1 LGVQPDARGETA
13 PGSSRLASAL
23 RAEAVRAGGQ
33 VRRLTPAA
41 LASFLAAAALTPLL
55 VPLIGGMGGG
65 EVGAALTQLGGIGGG
80 YLAGLLSGIVERA
93 RRSAR
98 EDGEAVSGDWIRV
111 ELAEV
116 IQRELAA
123 PGQAGSGLRG
133 EVSAVL
139 RSVDAIPAAM
149 AADDGGVLALRLT
162 ELGEQFTEFGW
173 VLDDLAPQLTEVQR
187 TLVREGAAQ
196 RSHIAGVRGELD
208 TITGLL
214 QRIVAAQERAA
225 RAGAAAAPPPGGAA
239 AHEVCPY
246 PGLRPFTSRDAR
258 WFFGRQELT
267 AHLLGRLG
275 EQMDSGSPLFVLGP
289 SGAGKSSLLQAG
301 LIPALRDGLLPVPGS
316 RRWPRLLVSRPGRL
330 PLAALAEAVASRAGS
345 PRDPLSNALDGDPDT
360 AAAALAERLLRGR
373 AGRLVLVVDQFEDI
387 FSQCRDEAERLRF
400 VRVLLALARCRRD
413 APRGAGGALVVIS
426 VRADFYADCAEV
438 DELRPLLPDNQLM
451 VGPLSGEELRLAIT
465 RPAADA
471 GCAVEPGL
479 TELMLSDLGLRSGQP
494 GRRASY
500 EPGALPL
507 LGYALQATWER
518 RTDRTLTVAGY
529 RAAGG
534 IHGAIAN
541 EAERIY
547 QDYPPGTQQVV
558 RRIMLRLVSVR
569 SGAGA
574 QQTRQRVSRAGLVA
588 GLDAAEAGD
597 VVARFTQARLVS
609 ADADGVE
616 ISHEA
621 FLDAWPRLREWI
633 AEDRAG
639 LRIHRQIADDAAAWA
654 EEGRDPG
661 GLYRG
666 LRLGNAQD
674 WRAASDNDAELSE
687 LERKFLDASA
697 SAEAAEKDA
706 RERQRQRERRNR
718 RLRALAGGLTVVVA
732 VVLAAA
738 LAATAIAVANGRS
751 ADARRQQAL
760 ADDYALQ
767 SDQVLGTNLGRADLL
782 ALAGWQE
789 GHTAGALSSL
799 LSRQAD
805 PYAGSFAMPSGY
817 YAASLAVSPNRR
829 LLAVGGQPGI
839 LGYAHSSV
847 WLWSLATHR
856 RLAVFR
862 DLPGIVHQLA
872 FSPDGSTLAAVVVGN
887 PHSLRLWNVA
897 TRKALPNPTGD
908 TGRLTALAYS
918 PNGQIMAVARGLD
931 HVIDLW
937 DLASHRLVARL
948 TGNTGLVWSVAFSP
962 DGKTL
967 ASGDSD
973 TTVRLWNA
981 ATGTRQAVLRGLTG
995 KVYMVAFS
1003 PNGRI
1008 LASASSDGI
1017 VRDWNVAART
1027 FIDLLNFGSGDA
1039 PAIAFGHED
1048 QYLYALD
1055 PARGQ
1060 VNVYDLVSD
1069 TNLTVTIGPRSSP
1082 TQIASSPQGALLAL
1096 GGQAGSLIALDE
1108 GRGIFYQEANSS
1120 LVSLAVSRGG
1130 RLVATGA
1137 ANGTVQLWDPARP
1150 AVPPRV
1156 LRAGRSE
1163 LGPVAFSPGG
1173 RLLAIS
1179 DERGSVALWNVESGT
1194 RLAVLTHPSGQAGAS
1209 VAEVEFSPDGKT
1221 LATYTLGGTAA
1232 LWNVATHRR
1241 LAAIQAG
1248 LVTTVGTSHGLAYS
1262 PDGHTL
1268 AFAGRGG
1275 DVLLWN
1281 TQSHRVTGRINTSGQ
1296 DGLTAIAFSPD
1307 GRLLATAGY
1316 DSTVRLWSAATGGP
1330 AGSVGPLSSVVRYL
1344 AFSPGGRTLATVGQD
1359 TSVQLWNV
1367 ASGQAVATLSG
1378 HTQEVNAAAFTPDG
1392 RTLITASADGSA
1404 RVWDL
1409 NPEAEVHHLCAVLQG
1424 PGPAAQWRALNPI
1437 PGPYPC
1443 AGG

>member
-1 LGVQPDARGETA
+1 MRAGV
-13 PGSSRLASAL
+13 
-23 RAEAVRAGGQ
+23 AEAVRAGGQ

-41 LASFLAAAALTPLL
+41 LVSFLAAAALTPLL
-55 VPLIGGMGGG
+55 VPLIGGLGGG
-65 EVGAALTQLGGIGGG
+65 EAGAALTQLGGIGGG
-80 YLAGLLSGIVERA
+80 YLAGLLSGVVERA

-98 EDGEAVSGDWIRV
+98 EGGAAVSGDRIRA

-123 PGQAGSGLRG
+123 PGEAGSGLRG
-133 EVSAVL
+133 GVSAVL
-139 RSVDAIPAAM
+139 RSADAIPVVM
-149 AADDGGVLALRLT
+149 AADHGSALALRLT

-173 VLDDLAPQLTEVQR
+173 VLDDLTGRLTEVQR

-225 RAGAAAAPPPGGAA
+225 REQAPAAPPGGASA
-239 AHEVCPY
+239 AREVCPY

-275 EQMDSGSPLFVLGP
+275 EQMDSGSPLFVVGP
-289 SGAGKSSLLQAG
+289 SGAGKSSVLQAG

-316 RRWPRLLVSRPGRL
+316 RRWPRLVVSRPGRL

-345 PRDPLSNALDGDPDT
+345 PRDPLSTALDGDPDT
-360 AAAALAERLLRGR
+360 TAAALEDRLARGR
-373 AGRLVLVVDQFEDI
+373 AAGRVVLVVDQFEDV

-400 VRVLLALARCRRD
+400 VRVLLALARRRRD
-413 APRGAGGALVVIS
+413 APPGGAGGALVVIS
-426 VRADFYADCAEV
+426 VRADFYADCAEM

-451 VGPLSGEELRLAIT
+451 VGPLLEDELRLAIT
-465 RPAADA
+465 RPAAAA

-479 TELMLSDLGLRSGQP
+479 TELLLSDLGLRP
-494 GRRASY
+494 GRAGSRASY

-507 LGYALQATWER
+507 LGYALQATWGR
-518 RTDRTLTVAGY
+518 RSDRTLTVAGY
-529 RAAGG
+529 RTAGG

-547 QDYPPGTQQVV
+547 RDYPPGTQQMV
-558 RRIMLRLVSVR
+558 RRVLLRLVSVR
-569 SGAGA
+569 TGAGA
-574 QQTRQRVSRAGLVA
+574 QQTRQRVSRAGLLA
-588 GLDAAEAGD
+588 GLDAAAAGD
-597 VVARFTQARLVS
+597 VVARFTQARLIS

-654 EEGRDPG
+654 AEGRDAG

-674 WRAASDNDAELSE
+674 WRAGGDNDAELSG
-687 LERKFLDASA
+687 LEREFLDASA

-706 RERQRQRERRNR
+706 RERQRQRERWNR

-817 YAASLAVSPNRR
+817 YAASVAVSPNRQ

-839 LGYAHSSV
+839 LDYARSSV

-856 RLAVFR
+856 RLAVFH
-862 DLPGIVHQLA
+862 DLHGIVHQLA

-908 TGRLTALAYS
+908 TGRLTTLAYS
-918 PNGQIMAVARGLD
+918 PNGQIMAVARGPD
-931 HVIDLW
+931 NVIDLW

-967 ASGDSD
+967 ASGSSD
-973 TTVRLWNA
+973 TTVRLWNT
-981 ATGTRQAVLRGLTG
+981 ATGTSQAVFRGLTG
-995 KVYMVAFS
+995 KVYTVAFS
-1003 PNGRI
+1003 PDGRT

-1017 VRDWNVAART
+1017 VRDWNVAAGT
-1027 FIDLLNFGSGDA
+1027 FYDPLNFGSGDA
-1039 PAIAFGHED
+1039 PAIAFGHEG

-1060 VNVYDLVSD
+1060 VNVYDLVSG
-1069 TNLTVTIGPRSSP
+1069 TNLTVTIGPRNSP
-1082 TQIASSPQGALLAL
+1082 TQIASSPQGTLLAL

-1108 GRGIFYQEANSS
+1108 GRGVFYQETNSS
-1120 LVSLAVSRGG
+1120 LVSLAISPGG
-1130 RLVATGA
+1130 RLAATGA

-1150 AVPPRV
+1150 AVPARV

-1163 LGPVAFSPGG
+1163 LGPIAFSPGG
-1173 RLLAIS
+1173 RLLAIG
-1179 DERGSVALWNVESGT
+1179 DESGGVALWNVASGA
-1194 RLAVLTHPSGQAGAS
+1194 RLAVLARPSGQAGAS
-1209 VAEVEFSPDGKT
+1209 VAEIEFSPDRKT
-1221 LATYTLGGTAA
+1221 LATYTFGGTAA
-1232 LWNVATHRR
+1232 LWDVATYRR
-1241 LAAIQAG
+1241 LAVIQAG
-1248 LVTTVGTSHGLAYS
+1248 SVTTISTSRGLAYS
-1262 PDGHTL
+1262 PDGHTF
-1268 AFAGRGG
+1268 AFASRGG

-1281 TQSHRVTGRINTSGQ
+1281 IQSHRVTGRINTSGQ
-1296 DGLTAIAFSPD
+1296 NGLTAIAFSPD

-1316 DSTVRLWSAATGGP
+1316 NSTVQLWSAATGRP

-1378 HTQEVNAAAFTPDG
+1378 HTQQINAAAFTPDG
-1392 RTLITASADGSA
+1392 RTLITAYADGTA

-1409 NPEAEVHHLCAVLQG
+1409 NPEDEIHRLCAVLQG
-1424 PGPAAQWRALNPI
+1424 PGPAAQWRALNPS

-1443 AGG
+1443 ARG

>member
-1 LGVQPDARGETA
+1 MRAGV
-13 PGSSRLASAL
+13 
-23 RAEAVRAGGQ
+23 AEAVRAGGQ
-33 VRRLTPAA
+33 VRKLTPAA
-41 LASFLAAAALTPLL
+41 LVSFLAAAALTPLL

-65 EVGAALTQLGGIGGG
+65 EVGAALTQLGGVGGG
-80 YLAGLLSGIVERA
+80 YLAGLLSGVVERA
-93 RRSAR
+93 QRSAR
-98 EDGEAVSGDWIRV
+98 EGGEAVSGDRIRAG
-111 ELAEV
+111 LAEV
-116 IQRELAA
+116 IRRELAA
-123 PGQAGSGLRG
+123 PGEAGAGLRG
-133 EVSAVL
+133 EVSVVL
-139 RSVDAIPAAM
+139 RIVDAIPAAM
-149 AADDGGVLALRLT
+149 ADDDGRALALRLT

-173 VLDDLAPQLTEVQR
+173 VLDDLTDGLTEVQR

-208 TITGLL
+208 IITGLL

-225 RAGAAAAPPPGGAA
+225 REQAPAAPPAGAAAAR
-239 AHEVCPY
+239 EVCPY

-301 LIPALRDGLLPVPGS
+301 LIPALRDSLLPVPGS
-316 RRWPRLLVSRPGRL
+316 RRWPRLLVSRPGRR
-330 PLAALAEAVASRAGS
+330 PLAALAEAAASRAGS
-345 PRDPLSNALDGDPDT
+345 PRDPLSTALDGDPDT
-360 AAAALAERLLRGR
+360 AAAALADRLLRGR

-400 VRVLLALARCRRD
+400 VRVLLALARRRPD

-451 VGPLSGEELRLAIT
+451 VGPLSEEELRLAIA

-479 TELMLSDLGLRSGQP
+479 TELMLSDLGLRPGQP

-541 EAERIY
+541 QAERIY

-569 SGAGA
+569 AGASA
-574 QQTRQRVSRAGLVA
+574 QQTRQRLSRAGLLA
-588 GLDAAEAGD
+588 GLGAAAAGD

-666 LRLGNAQD
+666 LRLGNARA
-674 WRAASDNDAELSE
+674 WRAAGGGEAELTAP
-687 LERKFLDASA
+687 EREFLDASA
-697 SAEAAEKDA
+697 GAESAEKAAQEG
-706 RERQRQRERRNR
+706 RRQRERRRNR
-718 RLRALAGGLTVVVA
+718 RLRTLAGGLA
-732 VVLAAA
+732 VVLVAA
-738 LAATAIAVANGRS
+738 LAATGIAVANGRT
-751 ADARRQQAL
+751 ANARRQQAQ

-767 SDQVLGTNLGRADLL
+767 SDQALSSNLERADLF

-789 GHTAGALSSL
+789 GHTADALGSL

-805 PYAGSFAMPSGY
+805 PYAGSFAMPSTFTTV
-817 YAASLAVSPNRR
+817 SLAVSPNGH
-829 LLAVGGQPGI
+829 LLAVGGQPGN
-839 LGYAHSSV
+839 LDVAHSSV
-847 WLWSLATHR
+847 SIWSLATHR
-856 RLAVFR
+856 RLTVFGHL
-862 DLPGIVHQLA
+862 DGYVHNLA
-872 FSPDGSTLAAVVVGN
+872 FSPDGTTLAADVIG
-887 PHSLRLWNVA
+887 PAHSLRLWNVA
-897 TRKALPNPTGD
+897 TGRPLPNPTGD

-918 PNGQIMAVARGLD
+918 RNGQILAVARGPD
-931 HVIDLW
+931 RVIDLW
-937 DLASHRLVARL
+937 DLASHRLAGRL
-948 TGNTGLVWSVAFSP
+948 TGNTGFVWSLAFSP

-967 ASGDSD
+967 ASGGAD
-973 TTVRLWNA
+973 TTVRLWNV
-981 ATGTRQAVLRGLTG
+981 ATGTPRDVFRGLTAP
-995 KVYMVAFS
+995 VRSVVFS
-1003 PNGRI
+1003 PGGQI
-1008 LASASSDGI
+1008 LASASDDGL
-1017 VRDWNVAART
+1017 VREWNVANGSYVNA
-1027 FIDLLNFGSGDA
+1027 FDLGLKDV
-1039 PAIAFGHED
+1039 PAIAFGGQG

-1055 PARGQ
+1055 PGRGQ
-1060 VNVYDLVSD
+1060 LNILDVFHGATASL
-1069 TNLTVTIGPRSSP
+1069 TIGPRNSP
-1082 TQIASSPQGALLAL
+1082 AQLAPSPGGALIL
-1096 GGQAGSLIALDE
+1096 GGPNGSLLALDE
-1108 GRGIFYQEANSS
+1108 GRGLFYQETNSS
-1120 LVSLAVSRGG
+1120 LFDLALSRTG
-1130 RLVATGA
+1130 RLAATSA
-1137 ANGTVQLWDPARP
+1137 ADGTVQLWNPAQPAAPAR
-1150 AVPPRV
+1150 V
-1156 LRAGRSE
+1156 LKVTASNV
-1163 LGPVAFSPGG
+1163 GPVALSPDG
-1173 RLLAIS
+1173 RLLATGDYS
-1179 DERGSVALWNVESGT
+1179 GAVALWNVANGARVAT
-1194 RLAVLTHPSGQAGAS
+1194 LARPGAPNS
-1209 VAEVEFSPDGKT
+1209 FITNIAFKPDGKT
-1221 LATYTLGGTAA
+1221 LASYTLAGTATI
-1232 LWNVATHRR
+1232 WDVAGRGR
-1241 LAAIQAG
+1241 PGVIQAG
-1248 LVTTVGTSHGLAYS
+1248 LPPGASDNASHGLAYS
-1262 PDGHTL
+1262 PDGRTL
-1268 AFAGRGG
+1268 ALASLTG

-1281 TQSHRVTGRINTSGQ
+1281 IRSHRVTGRINSSGQ
-1296 DGLTAIAFSPD
+1296 DGITAIAFSPD
-1307 GRLLATAGY
+1307 GRLLATAGENA
-1316 DSTVRLWSAATGGP
+1316 TVDLWTAATGRF
-1330 AGSVGPLSSVVRYL
+1330 AGTIGPLTSVVRYL
-1344 AFSPGGRTLATVGQD
+1344 AFSPGGRMLATVGQD

-1367 ASGQAVATLSG
+1367 ASGRPVATLSG
-1378 HTQEVNAAAFTPDG
+1378 HTQQVNAAAFTPDG
-1392 RTLITASADGSA
+1392 RTLITASADGTA

-1409 NPEAEVHHLCAVLQG
+1409 SPEDEVRRLCSALRG
-1424 PGPAAQWRALNPI
+1424 PMPAAQWRALNPS